1 MIVSIGKEA
10 LASFAAGNGSVG
22 ASAIQL
28 PGAAVSKHVVIRA
41 SSDNGNVVIVGHSP
55 DAVGAG
61 FVLAAGEQTPPIYV
75 DDLSKVWVK
84 GGAASQAFS
93 WLVN

>member
-1 MIVSIGKEA
+1 MNVAIGKEA
-10 LASFAAGNGSVG
+10 LGSFAAGNGSVG
-22 ASAIQL
+22 TSAAQL
-28 PGAAVSKHVVIRA
+28 PGRLVNKHVVIRA
-41 SSDNGNVVIVGHSP
+41 GSDNGNVVIVGHSA

-75 DDLSKVWVK
+75 DDLSKLWIK